1 MERQRRLPWRKCRP
15 REKGAAPTLHLPAET
30 ILLSLNCLREGNAIR
45 LHLSDQLS
53 IPLAGGQTN
62 YRKWPAQGVRAGV
75 RQPHCGAFTG
85 LGLAHCAH
93 ISHARSIAHRYTLLL
108 QLDDP

>member
-53 IPLAGGQTN
+53 TLPEEDSG
-62 YRKWPAQGVRAGV
+62 
-75 RQPHCGAFTG
+75 
-85 LGLAHCAH
+85 
-93 ISHARSIAHRYTLLL
+93 RSRSDHQHVMQHRR
-108 QLDDP
+108 